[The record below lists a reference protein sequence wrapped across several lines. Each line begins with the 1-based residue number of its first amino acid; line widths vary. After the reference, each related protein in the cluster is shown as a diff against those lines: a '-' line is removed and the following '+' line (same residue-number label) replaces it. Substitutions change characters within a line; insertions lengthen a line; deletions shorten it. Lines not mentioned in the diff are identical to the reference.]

1 MENDYTYIGFICIDE
16 HNKPVLV
23 TKTGNKYN
31 VSGVV
36 GSTLED
42 NIKIDEYSALIGIIK
57 YFDGTESVTL
67 EYAHKA
73 NYEDII
79 FVIETEGVLSNDGD
93 LTNNQGLNDYWIASL
108 DNNGALL
115 WQNAIGGSEEDLA
128 YSAVSIGTNI
138 IVAGTSR
145 STNGDVGSNLGS
157 NDYWIVK
164 LDQNGNL

>member
-42 NIKIDEYSALIGIIK
+42 NIKIDEYSALIWIIK
-57 YFDGTESVTL
+57 YFVGTESVTL

-93 LTNNQGLNDYWIASL
+93 LTIFEMVYKDFDGLNFFWDFLEEYFETDEGMEQFEKFVKK
-108 DNNGALL
+108 DNWN
-115 WQNAIGGSEEDLA
+115 N
-128 YSAVSIGTNI
+128 
-138 IVAGTSR
+138 
-145 STNGDVGSNLGS
+145 
-157 NDYWIVK
+157 K
-164 LDQNGNL
+164 